1 MATTRDYYDILGVSK
16 TASADEIKRAFRKHA
31 VKLHP
36 DKEGGDELKFKEL
49 NEAYSVLSNPKTRQ
63 QYDQFGPGF
72 GAGAGG
78 AGFGGFDGFDFDF
91 GGGGGFGGFG
101 GIGDIFGQMFEQAM
115 ANVQAQLEL
124 TIPQAVLGDKLKVQ
138 LDGQELEVTVPPGTQ
153 DGQGMVFR
161 GKGKATRSGRK
172 GDLTVIFRV
181 KVPSR
186 LSKEERELYEQLK
199 KLHSEKS
206 KPFWRR

>member
-31 VKLHP
+31 VKHHP
-36 DKEGGDELKFKEL
+36 DKEGGDETKFKEL
-49 NEAYSVLSNPKTRQ
+49 NEAYSVLSNPKSRE
-63 QYDQFGPGF
+63 QYDRFGHAGV
-72 GAGAGG
+72 GAGPQGG
-78 AGFGGFDGFDFDF
+78 AGFGGFEDFDF
-91 GGGGGFGGFG
+91 SGFGFGG
-101 GIGDIFGQMFEQAM
+101 GIGDIFGQMFESAM
-115 ANVQAQLEL
+115 ANVQAQVEL
-124 TIPQAVLGDKLKVQ
+124 TIPQAVLGDKVKANFNGQ
-138 LDGQELEVTVPPGTQ
+138 SLDLEIPPGTQ

-161 GKGKATRSGRK
+161 GKGNKTRSGRH

-186 LSKEERELYEQLK
+186 LSKEEKELYESLK
-199 KLHSEKS
+199 KLQAEKA